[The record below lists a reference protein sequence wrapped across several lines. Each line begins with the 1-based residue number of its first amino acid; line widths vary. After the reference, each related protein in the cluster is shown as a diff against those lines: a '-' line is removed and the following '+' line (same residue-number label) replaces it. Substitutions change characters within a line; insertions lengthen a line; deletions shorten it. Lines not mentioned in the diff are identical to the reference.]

1 MGQVGHFGGIK
12 FYSKMSKPILKKTVK
27 GNYLELPYSIVF
39 F

>member
-27 GNYLELPYSIVF
+27 GNYLELPYSGGK
-39 F
+39 